1 MTTIADIN
9 GRLVGNLNLLT
20 EELTEV
26 ATAAGAAALQYQQLT
41 ASSVNAETNSSINGL
56 NVVGSSGRRVNA
68 DGTSKN
74 TSIAVFSDK
83 LSTFGSLTTA
93 TGGALLVKTV
103 TAATVDASGA
113 AFKQGFASA
122 LDTKTLFQASLV
134 ASEALADSSG
144 LPLGSSSV
152 DLVTAAGK
160 TLVEKSNRMLRKIGS
175 TVSLLEDISKDDNI
189 ENNIQLTQELA
200 DLAGNPSIPVTKMDK
215 VPSRTFL
222 QTYEEMESYLRSSF
236 REITE
241 VIVSDTDTTR
251 DIEVNYDTLRL
262 NDVGVRKFT
271 DVANHFLIMQDGTLQ
286 VCRPISEA
294 GQHSLP
300 IHNPNSIGLLFAGG
314 LLGNKKTTSV
324 TRSSKSYT
332 MQQLNTFDAFM
343 KAFYTVVPGGQAW
356 GHNDIDPDRR
366 ADPHFNVPRY
376 VQKKFN
382 KFNTQTIEEKRENG
396 SLTIDQL
403 IEAQS

>member
-74 TSIAVFSDK
+74 TSIAVFSDN

-93 TGGALLVKTV
+93 TGGALLIKTV
-103 TAATVDASGA
+103 TAATADASGA
-113 AFKQGFASA
+113 AFKQAFSSA

-144 LPLGSSSV
+144 LPVGSSSV
-152 DLVTAAGK
+152 DLVTAAGN
-160 TLVEKSNRMLRKIGS
+160 TLVEKSDRMLQKIGS
-175 TVSLLEDISKDDNI
+175 TASLLEDISKDDNI

-200 DLAGNPSIPVTKMDK
+200 DLVGNPSIPVTKMDN

-222 QTYEEMESYLRSSF
+222 QTYEEMEAYLRSSF

-251 DIEVNYDTLRL
+251 DIEVKYDTLRL
-262 NDVGVRKFT
+262 NDVGVREFT

-314 LLGNKKTTSV
+314 VLGNRKSTSII
-324 TRSSKSYT
+324 RSNKSYT

-366 ADPHFNVPRY
+366 VDPHFNVPRY

>member
-74 TSIAVFSDK
+74 TSIAVFSDN

-93 TGGALLVKTV
+93 TGGALLIKTV
-103 TAATVDASGA
+103 TAATADASGA
-113 AFKQGFASA
+113 AFKQAFSSA

-144 LPLGSSSV
+144 LPVGSSSV
-152 DLVTAAGK
+152 DLVTAAGN
-160 TLVEKSNRMLRKIGS
+160 TLVEKSDRMLQKIGS
-175 TVSLLEDISKDDNI
+175 TASLLEDISKDDNI

-200 DLAGNPSIPVTKMDK
+200 DLVGNPSIPVTKMDN

-222 QTYEEMESYLRSSF
+222 QTYEEMEAYLRSSF

-262 NDVGVRKFT
+262 NDVGVREFT

-314 LLGNKKTTSV
+314 VLGNRKSTSII
-324 TRSSKSYT
+324 RSNKSYT

-366 ADPHFNVPRY
+366 VDPHFNVPRY

>member
-1 MTTIADIN
+1 MTTIGDIN
-9 GRLVGNLNLLT
+9 SKLINNLNLLT
-20 EELTEV
+20 EDLTEV
-26 ATAAGAAALQYQQLT
+26 ATASGAAALQYQQIT
-41 ASSVNAETNSSINGL
+41 ASSVDATTNSSIGGL
-56 NVVGSSGRRVNA
+56 NIIGSSGRRVNA
-68 DGTSKN
+68 DGSSKN
-74 TSIAVFSDK
+74 TSIATFSDNIT
-83 LSTFGSLTTA
+83 TFGSLTAT

-103 TAATVDASGA
+103 TAATTDATSS
-113 AFKQGFASA
+113 AFTQQFSSA
-122 LDTKTLFQASLV
+122 LDTKTLFQATLL
-134 ASEALADSSG
+134 ASESFSDSSG

-152 DLVTAAGK
+152 DLVTAAGES
-160 TLVEKSNRMLRKIGS
+160 LIEKSNRMLDKIGS
-175 TVSLLEDISKDDNI
+175 SGSLLEDISKDDNI
-189 ENNIQLTQELA
+189 QNNIEITAALKDIVGGA
-200 DLAGNPSIPVTKMDK
+200 SIPITKVDN
-215 VPSRTFL
+215 VSSRTFL
-222 QTYEEMESYLRSSF
+222 QTYEEMEAYLRSSF

-251 DIEVNYDTLRL
+251 DVEVNYDTLRL
-262 NDVGVRKFT
+262 NDVGVREFT
-271 DVANHFLIMQDGTLQ
+271 DVANHFLIMQDGALQ
-286 VCRPISEA
+286 VCRPISKA

-314 LLGNKKTTSV
+314 VLGNKKSTSII
-324 TRSSKSYT
+324 RSNKSYT